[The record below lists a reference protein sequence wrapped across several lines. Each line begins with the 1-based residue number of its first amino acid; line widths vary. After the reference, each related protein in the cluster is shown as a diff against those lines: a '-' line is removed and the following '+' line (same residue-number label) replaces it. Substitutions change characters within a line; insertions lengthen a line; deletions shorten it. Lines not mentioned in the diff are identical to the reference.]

1 MKDMCI
7 WSAVKLSD
15 MIEQHG
21 TYTRLLYPGCGVI
34 YGKDRCL
41 SCACAVASVVAN
53 LVASLVSD
61 DLSFVCVVANVVA
74 SIMANVVAIVVA
86 SQVASLVLDGWSCF

>member
-34 YGKDRCL
+34 YGKDRFL
-41 SCACAVASVVAN
+41 SCACVVASVVAS
-53 LVASLVSD
+53 LVASLVPD
-61 DLSFVCVVANVVA
+61 GWSFICVVANVVA
-74 SIMANVVAIVVA
+74 SLMAIVVA
-86 SQVASLVLDGWSCF
+86 SLVASLVLDGWSCF